1 MHGLMMNTPLLI
13 TSIMRHAE
21 QNYPNREIVSVQAD
35 GSRHRYTYADAFRRA
50 RRLANALQRLGLERG
65 DRIATLA
72 WNDHRHFEIY
82 YATSCSGYVC
92 HTINPR
98 LFPEQI
104 DYIVN
109 HAEDR
114 WIFTD
119 PTFMPALENLQ
130 PSLPGVLGYVV
141 LTDEAHMP
149 DTNLANAVSYE
160 KLIEQEPDA
169 FEWPELDEYDASGLC
184 YTSGTTGNPKG
195 VLYHHRAMVLHTYA
209 AVMPDVFGLTNRDT
223 VLPIVPMFHANAW
236 GIPYLAPMVG
246 AKLVLPAG
254 KGADPETL
262 HALIED
268 EAVTMTAAVP
278 TVWLALL
285 AYLDKEGKR
294 IDSLQRLVV
303 GGAAPPLALIKEL
316 EERYDVRVHPAWGMT
331 EMSPLGTL
339 NTPTAAT
346 AELTGAAKEA
356 LQVKAGRAVCG
367 VEMRLVDD
375 DDVELPW
382 DGETSG
388 RLLVR
393 GPWVCSGYLKLDDSP
408 AHTADGWLDTGDV
421 ATIDPNGFMQVTD
434 RTKDLVKSGGEWIS
448 SIELENIIMAHA
460 AVAEAAVIGVQHPE
474 WGERPLLVVVRK
486 TGAKVDKDELLA
498 FYEGKVAKWWIP
510 DDVVFVDDL
519 PHTATGKV
527 SKLRL
532 RQKLTDFRRD

>member
-1 MHGLMMNTPLLI
+1 MRGLMMNTPLLI

-21 QNYPNREIVSVQAD
+21 QNYPNREIVSAQAD

-119 PTFMPALENLQ
+119 PTFVPALENLQ

-246 AKLVLPAG
+246 AKLVLPAA

-268 EAVTMTAAVP
+268 EAVTLTAAVP
-278 TVWLALL
+278 TVWLGLL
-285 AYLDKEGKR
+285 AYLDKQDKR

-393 GPWVCSGYLKLDDSP
+393 GPWVCSGYLKLDDSA

-448 SIELENIIMAHA
+448 SIALENIIMAHA

>member
-1 MHGLMMNTPLLI
+1 
-13 TSIMRHAE
+13 
-21 QNYPNREIVSVQAD
+21 
-35 GSRHRYTYADAFRRA
+35 
-50 RRLANALQRLGLERG
+50 
-65 DRIATLA
+65 
-72 WNDHRHFEIY
+72 
-82 YATSCSGYVC
+82 
-92 HTINPR
+92 
-98 LFPEQI
+98 
-104 DYIVN
+104 
-109 HAEDR
+109 
-114 WIFTD
+114 
-119 PTFMPALENLQ
+119 
-130 PSLPGVLGYVV
+130 
-141 LTDEAHMP
+141 
-149 DTNLANAVSYE
+149 
-160 KLIEQEPDA
+160 
-169 FEWPELDEYDASGLC
+169 
-184 YTSGTTGNPKG
+184 
-195 VLYHHRAMVLHTYA
+195 MVLHTYA

-246 AKLVLPAG
+246 AKLVLPAA

-268 EAVTMTAAVP
+268 EAVTLTAAVP
-278 TVWLALL
+278 TVWLGLL
-285 AYLDKEGKR
+285 AYLDKQDKR

-393 GPWVCSGYLKLDDSP
+393 GPWVCSGYLKLDDSA

-448 SIELENIIMAHA
+448 SIALENIIMAHA